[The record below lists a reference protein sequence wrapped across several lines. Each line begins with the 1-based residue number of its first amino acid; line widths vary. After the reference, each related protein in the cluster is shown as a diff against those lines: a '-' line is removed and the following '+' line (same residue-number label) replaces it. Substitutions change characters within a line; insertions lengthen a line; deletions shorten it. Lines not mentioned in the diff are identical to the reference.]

1 MNDYPITKGRCGMK
15 AAVMFVM
22 TLLMLLPQK
31 TWAQTAVT
39 AMTLTQTFSAVQ
51 ADYPELIASEGGMW
65 GIYGAIPAFNNGVQF
80 TVSTGGEAVVIRPTS
95 IDNPF
100 EVSKID
106 VYLAEY
112 NVEVSAYDEQLQ
124 QDFENDTPVST
135 SDGYKCS
142 FSPNGLPVSSN
153 EFVIQFVNGG
163 NEDKTVVVKKVVL
176 TGTANLNITFNRTD
190 DGHIHLEYD
199 NAYGMV
205 KCYYSIDYVD
215 ASLTD
220 VTDAE
225 YNPNAN
231 TPGFTLAGPC
241 TVTAYTQLGTAKSA
255 TRVGKL
261 FGFAES
267 EMSTPYLYNG
277 TVDAPT
283 IVPTLPN
290 FMTVTYSNG
299 TAVASPTNPISST
312 GTITINGVATASYSA
327 AVASS
332 DGGYDDG
339 TWVDFLNEPYSS
351 NNTYYYSFGSF
362 SCEVTK
368 RPLSECAVSL
378 YAPSVVYNGYDRK
391 PSTAGVVVKDVEGS
405 SFSFPQ
411 NEYVVTGPDEV
422 INVGEYTITISAADD
437 SRLSGSVTKTL
448 TITPVSLT
456 GATVLT
462 EPTSY
467 IYSGVETRPTVTVT
481 IPGEKGDIVIDAANY
496 DVSYTNNINVGT
508 ATVTITGK
516 GNYSGSASTT
526 YAITKATPTVTTP
539 PTALTLTYSGAAQ
552 ELVNAG
558 STTGGTLEYSLDGTN
573 YSASIPKG
581 TDAKTYTVS
590 YRVSG
595 GDNYNDVAAASIT
608 VTIAKAT
615 PTVTAPTAKTLTY
628 TGAAQELVNA
638 GSTTGGT
645 LEYSLDGTTYGT
657 AIPTASAVG
666 TYTVSYRVTGGNN
679 YNDVAAATVTATISA
694 SQSAVATAPTANS
707 LTYTGSAQAL
717 LTAGTA
723 TNGTMQYST
732 DGQSYSTTIPT
743 GTNAG
748 SYDVW
753 YKVVGNTG
761 YNDTQAVQL
770 KVTIAK
776 ATPTLTFSKTEATA
790 KVGENFTPPTL
801 TTSPQGLT
809 VVYGSSAPSVAE
821 VNANTGEVIPK
832 AQGTATITAAFE
844 GNSNYKEASAS
855 YILSVSKAD
864 AKPIELSFSGDKATA
879 TYGDTSVN
887 TPPLTNTQGVTLNWT
902 TSDDKVAT
910 VDLDGNVTIV
920 GAGTAIIYASFFG
933 SDEYQSKTV
942 SYTLTV
948 NKATP
953 TLTFSKTE
961 ATAKVGENFT
971 PPTLTTSPQGLTV
984 VYGSSAPSV
993 AEVNANTGEV
1003 IPKAQGVA
1011 TITAAFEGNANY
1023 KEAKASYTLTVAHAD
1038 AKPVKISFVEDKVT
1052 VTYGDEPFDSPEL
1065 ALSAGITANDIEWS
1079 SSKDKVATVVKGGV
1093 VTIVGAGT
1101 ATITAS
1107 FPGNADY
1114 EATLASYTLTV
1125 NKATAKI
1132 AFETKSEIVV
1142 LPPSG
1147 EDEKSFT
1154 QQLKITKEAGPEK
1167 LNLVY
1172 ESSDEKVAAIG
1183 ADSNDDHVSVVFKA
1197 PGTVKI
1203 TARYVGDQNWKE
1215 ANDTCTV
1222 TVAEET
1228 TDVVNPVTKDEM
1240 YSFVASIMLNLDGTE
1255 KDLTA
1260 AVLDGRIL
1268 TFLKDLLAPEGDGW
1282 DPDENCLVINT
1293 ETPTETVLG
1302 LLSSDVKVGSPEW
1315 IAAFTGLVFML
1326 PADGEEGELEIV
1338 SQEMPGSQL
1347 MVKVGDAE
1355 PVGISN
1361 PNKQLNKIFIPAA
1374 PPSPSGMGLLMRYI
1388 YMYNHHSLEHFA
1400 RTRTIEK
1407 GKKTTGKI
1415 KVHSVAYKS
1424 SNGSGIQTI
1433 KQLLPI
1439 DDSKWYDLN
1448 GQRIS
1453 KPTQKGIYI
1462 LGHRKVV
1469 IK

>member
-22 TLLMLLPQK
+22 TLMMLLPQK
-31 TWAQTAVT
+31 TWAQTATTV
-39 AMTLTQTFSAVQ
+39 TQTFSAVQ
-51 ADYPELIASEGGMW
+51 ELNSSIITSEGGSW
-65 GIYGAIPAFNNGVQF
+65 SISGASPVFNNGVQF
-80 TVSTGGEAVVIRPTS
+80 TVAAGAEPVGIYISG
-95 IDNPF
+95 IDTPF
-100 EVSKID
+100 EVNQVD
-106 VYLAEY
+106 VYVVEY
-112 NVEVSAYDEQLQ
+112 NVDVSVYDGSSQRY
-124 QDFENDTPVST
+124 FNNVSPETT
-135 SDGYKCS
+135 SDGVKCS
-142 FSPNGLPVSSN
+142 FSPNGLAVSCN
-153 EFVIQFVNGG
+153 DLIIQFANGG
-163 NEDKTVVVKKVVL
+163 NDNKTVVVKKVVL
-176 TGTANLNITFNRTD
+176 TGTVDLTWSYPTLVRNNNDRIELNYNSEQGF
-190 DGHIHLEYD
+190 
-199 NAYGMV
+199 V
-205 KCYYSIDYVD
+205 KGYYSIDYVD

-277 TVDAPT
+277 TVDAPA
-283 IVPTLPN
+283 IVPTLPD

-615 PTVTAPTAKTLTY
+615 PTVTAPTGKQLNY

-645 LEYSLDGTTYGT
+645 LEYSLDGTTYST
-657 AIPTASAVG
+657 NIPTASAVG
-666 TYTVSYRVTGGNN
+666 SYNVSYRVTGNAN
-679 YNDVAAATVTATISA
+679 YNDVAAATVTAIISA
-694 SQSAVATAPTANS
+694 SQSAVATAPMANS

-717 LTAGTA
+717 VTAGTA
-723 TNGTMQYST
+723 TNGTMQYSA

-832 AQGTATITAAFE
+832 AQG
-844 GNSNYKEASAS
+844 
-855 YILSVSKAD
+855 
-864 AKPIELSFSGDKATA
+864 
-879 TYGDTSVN
+879 
-887 TPPLTNTQGVTLNWT
+887 
-902 TSDDKVAT
+902 
-910 VDLDGNVTIV
+910 
-920 GAGTAIIYASFFG
+920 
-933 SDEYQSKTV
+933 
-942 SYTLTV
+942 
-948 NKATP
+948 
-953 TLTFSKTE
+953 
-961 ATAKVGENFT
+961 
-971 PPTLTTSPQGLTV
+971 
-984 VYGSSAPSV
+984 
-993 AEVNANTGEV
+993 
-1003 IPKAQGVA
+1003 VA

-1023 KEAKASYTLTVAHAD
+1023 KEAKASYELTVAHAD
-1038 AKPVKISFVEDKVT
+1038 AKPVGISFVEDKVT
-1052 VTYGDEPFDSPEL
+1052 ATYGDEPFDSPKL
-1065 ALSAGITANDIEWS
+1065 TLPAGITANDIEWS

-1114 EATLASYTLTV
+1114 EATSASYTLTV

-1154 QQLKITKEAGPEK
+1154 QQLKITKEAGPEPM
-1167 LNLVY
+1167 NFVY
-1172 ESSDEKVAAIG
+1172 ESSDKEVAAIG
-1183 ADSNDDHVSVVFKA
+1183 AGSNDDHVSVIFKA

-1228 TDVVNPVTKDEM
+1228 TDVVNPVIKDM
-1240 YSFVASIMLNLDGTE
+1240 LYSFVGSLMNNPDGTE
-1255 KDLTA
+1255 MDLSA
-1260 AVLDGRIL
+1260 AVLGNCIM
-1268 TFLKDLLAPEGDGW
+1268 TFLKNLKSPNGDGW
-1282 DPDENCLVINT
+1282 DPDEDCLVINT

-1347 MVKVGDAE
+1347 MVKVGDAA
-1355 PVGISN
+1355 PVAISN
-1361 PNKQLNKIFIPAA
+1361 PEKHLYKVYCPFPSATTGENEHKYTGKAKGVICLWGEGYRDEGVW
-1374 PPSPSGMGLLMRYI
+1374 PP
-1388 YMYNHHSLEHFA
+1388 
-1400 RTRTIEK
+1400 TRTIKK